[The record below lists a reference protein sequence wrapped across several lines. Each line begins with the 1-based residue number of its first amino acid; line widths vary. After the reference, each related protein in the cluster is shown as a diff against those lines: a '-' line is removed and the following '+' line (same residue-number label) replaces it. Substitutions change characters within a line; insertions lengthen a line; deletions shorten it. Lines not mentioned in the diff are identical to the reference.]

1 MSVRERLANRRHSEV
16 LSFEHGGQKF
26 HGSVS
31 WFDGLGPCE
40 RPAEIF
46 LDASKPGS
54 AMNAM
59 ARDAAVT
66 ASLAL
71 QFGVPLD
78 TLRDALTRD
87 DGGEPSGPLGKL
99 LDLLAARRA
108 LPEAPA

>member
-1 MSVRERLANRRHSEV
+1 MTGRTQLPNRRQSEI
-16 LSFEHGGQKF
+16 LSFEHGGQRF

-31 WFDGLGPCE
+31 LFDPYDHE
-40 RPAEIF
+40 RPAEVF
-46 LDASKPGS
+46 LDAAKPGS

-78 TLRDALTRD
+78 TLRSALTRD
-87 DGGEPSGPLGKL
+87 DDGEPSGPLGRL
-99 LDLLAARRA
+99 LDLIAVEQLQAGRR
-108 LPEAPA
+108 

>member
-1 MSVRERLANRRHSEV
+1 MTHRERLPNRRLSQVHSFV
-16 LSFEHGGQKF
+16 HDGQKY

-31 WFDGLGPCE
+31 YFIDGEGP
-40 RPAEIF
+40 RAAEVF

-54 AMNAM
+54 AMQAI

-71 QFGVPLD
+71 QHGTPIG

-87 DGGEPSGPLGKL
+87 DDGQPAGPLGRL
-99 LDLLAARRA
+99 LDMVADTTTDQEGTT
-108 LPEAPA
+108 P

>member
-1 MSVRERLANRRHSEV
+1 MRRERLPNRRFSEV
-16 LSFEHGGQKF
+16 ISFVHGGQKY

-31 WFDGLGPCE
+31 YFGDGVAL
-40 RPAEIF
+40 PAEVF

-54 AMNAM
+54 AMQAM

-71 QFGVPLD
+71 QHGTPLE

-87 DGGEPSGPLGKL
+87 DAGEPAGPLGRL
-99 LDLLAARRA
+99 LDLIATDQNGTAA
-108 LPEAPA
+108 